1 MLSLREWGC
10 AAGGRR
16 GSPRVLEGRHQARS
30 RGGASAAGS
39 RTCALLRAF
48 PRLPW
53 SACVWGTVGVRSHRW
68 QGSSGWGE
76 QRGGGAAW
84 GCRKACRL
92 QWGSLASCRWD
103 LPARPLPCSAH
114 PFPAGPARTP
124 GSCRGTQV
132 YFLPLKCTSGS
143 GVHGVCAVCRGRCRQ
158 RSARYLSSL
167 PWGVWARCPG
177 SRKEAEQAGPV
188 LLLGQGRPA
197 GRWQAP
203 HLDRSLSQRSFLDIP
218 GVRWWARRA
227 QRVGA
232 ASRTRSLPFRARQG
246 LPPQSK
252 FIFSFLLVW
261 HLVKHAAQAWKMGGG
276 QGRPAPTGPH

>member
-143 GVHGVCAVCRGRCRQ
+143 GVHGVCVLCAEAAAA
-158 RSARYLSSL
+158 SARPVTSPL
-167 PWGVWARCPG
+167 CPG
-177 SRKEAEQAGPV
+177 ECGPGARGPGRRQNKPALFSCWGRAGQQAA
-188 LLLGQGRPA
+188 GRPLTWTGA
-197 GRWQAP
+197 SARGAFWT
-203 HLDRSLSQRSFLDIP
+203 SQ
-218 GVRWWARRA
+218 GC
-227 QRVGA
+227 
-232 ASRTRSLPFRARQG
+232 
-246 LPPQSK
+246 
-252 FIFSFLLVW
+252 
-261 HLVKHAAQAWKMGGG
+261 GGG
-276 QGRPAPTGPH
+276 RGAPRGWGQRAAPGPCPSGPGRGSPPTLAK